1 MSDIVRC
8 PSCGQ
13 ANRVP
18 DLAEGKTAVCGKCKT
33 VLSPDAERSEAEGP
47 APHLRSGSFA
57 ADAAQDVIALNDGDF
72 QQRIA
77 KGKYVVDFWAAWCGP
92 CRMIGP
98 VIEQLASERRDIRF
112 GKLNVDENPQASSQ
126 FGVHGIPLLVFFKD
140 GVERGR
146 VVGAVPKGQI
156 EAAIR
161 QYLG

>member
-1 MSDIVRC
+1 MENVIRC

-18 DLAEGKTAVCGKCKT
+18 EVGGGKMAVCGKCKT
-33 VLSPDAERSEAEGP
+33 PLSAGGNGGHPVTLTDTNFR
-47 APHLRSGSFA
+47 
-57 ADAAQDVIALNDGDF
+57 DQI
-72 QQRIA
+72 
-77 KGKYVVDFWAAWCGP
+77 KGGGAIVDFWAPWCGP
-92 CRMIGP
+92 CRMIAP
-98 VIEQLASERRDIRF
+98 VIEQLASEREDIRF
-112 GKLNVDENPQASSQ
+112 GKLNVDENPRTSQ
-126 FGVHGIPLLVFFKD
+126 DFGVHGIPLLVFFKD

>member
-1 MSDIVRC
+1 MDSVIRC

-13 ANRVP
+13 ANRVRE
-18 DLAEGKTAVCGKCKT
+18 LAGGEKAVCGKCKT
-33 VLSPDAERSEAEGP
+33 PLDATVSGDGHPVTVSDSDFKKQIAQGP
-47 APHLRSGSFA
+47 A
-57 ADAAQDVIALNDGDF
+57 
-72 QQRIA
+72 
-77 KGKYVVDFWAAWCGP
+77 VVDFWAPWCGP

-98 VIEQLASERRDIRF
+98 VIEQLAGERKDIRF
-112 GKLNVDENPQASSQ
+112 AKLNVDENPRTSQ
-126 FGVHGIPLLVFFKD
+126 DFGVHGIPLLVFFKD

>member
-1 MSDIVRC
+1 MRC

-13 ANRVP
+13 ANRVRE
-18 DLAEGKTAVCGKCKT
+18 LASGEKVVCGTCKAPLGADGDGNGHPIT
-33 VLSPDAERSEAEGP
+33 LNDADFRKQIAQGP
-47 APHLRSGSFA
+47 A
-57 ADAAQDVIALNDGDF
+57 
-72 QQRIA
+72 
-77 KGKYVVDFWAAWCGP
+77 VVDFWAPWCGP

-98 VIEQLASERRDIRF
+98 VIEQLAGERKDIRF
-112 GKLNVDENPQASSQ
+112 AKLNVDENPRTSQ
-126 FGVHGIPLLVFFKD
+126 DFGVHGIPLLVFFKD